1 MLVRIMIFNQ
11 PFKTIVD
18 AYDALLET
26 RAKLT
31 DEWEGVVCVFEFD
44 YNTLPLFRTSCLN
57 FNNLKQAVIESKKC
71 VMLEHDVGYMD
82 LYSDGKLVDRA
93 IRNDYMSLAI
103 IPDDSVNI
111 AEDALHVQQN
121 ADFNYSVEKDGN
133 PWEEVTPFS
142 VGYRRCFNPETID
155 DVSTNGIASCFK
167 EAISKLKSNRFL
179 IEQASADSLVFTL
192 VDKKMNTVDSTVFLL
207 EDLDQFEEEYEIPL
221 YTKSSSKK

>member
-1 MLVRIMIFNQ
+1 MINGMWVFSEA
-11 PFKTIVD
+11 FSSAKD
-18 AYDALLET
+18 AYNAILEV
-26 RAKLT
+26 RATGAWKS
-31 DEWEGVVCVFEFD
+31 VVSSFD
-44 YNTLPLFRTSCLN
+44 IDDNTLPLFRTSCLN

-93 IRNDYMSLAI
+93 IRHDYMSLAI

-121 ADFNYSVEKDGN
+121 ADFNYSIEKDG
-133 PWEEVTPFS
+133 TPFS
-142 VGYRRCFNPETID
+142 VGYRRCFNPDAID

-179 IEQASADSLVFTL
+179 IKQASADGLVFTL

>member
-11 PFKTIVD
+11 SFKTVVD

-26 RAKLT
+26 RAKST

-44 YNTLPLFRTSCLN
+44 CNTLPLFRTSCLN

-121 ADFNYSVEKDGN
+121 ADFNYSIEKDGN
-133 PWEEVTPFS
+133 PWEEVTPFI
-142 VGYRRCFNPETID
+142 ID

-221 YTKSSSKK
+221 YTQSSSKK

>member
-1 MLVRIMIFNQ
+1 MINGMWVFSEA
-11 PFKTIVD
+11 FSSAKD
-18 AYDALLET
+18 AYNAILEV
-26 RAKLT
+26 RATGAWKS
-31 DEWEGVVCVFEFD
+31 VISSFD
-44 YNTLPLFRTSCLN
+44 IDDNTLPLFRTSCLN

-93 IRNDYMSLAI
+93 IRHDYMSLAI

-121 ADFNYSVEKDGN
+121 ADFNYSIEKDG
-133 PWEEVTPFS
+133 TPFS
-142 VGYRRCFNPETID
+142 VGYRRCFNPEAID

-179 IEQASADSLVFTL
+179 IKQASADGLVFTL

>member
-1 MLVRIMIFNQ
+1 MINGMWVFSEA
-11 PFKTIVD
+11 FSSAKD
-18 AYDALLET
+18 AYNAILEV
-26 RAKLT
+26 RATGAWKS
-31 DEWEGVVCVFEFD
+31 VVSSFD
-44 YNTLPLFRTSCLN
+44 IDDNTLPLFRTSCLN

-93 IRNDYMSLAI
+93 IRHDYMSLAI

-121 ADFNYSVEKDGN
+121 ADFNYSIEKDG
-133 PWEEVTPFS
+133 TPFS
-142 VGYRRCFNPETID
+142 VGYRRCFNPEAID

-179 IEQASADSLVFTL
+179 IKQASADGLVFTL

-221 YTKSSSKK
+221 YTKSSSEE

>member
-1 MLVRIMIFNQ
+1 MWVFSEA
-11 PFKTIVD
+11 FSSAKD
-18 AYDALLET
+18 AYNAILEV
-26 RAKLT
+26 RATGAWKS
-31 DEWEGVVCVFEFD
+31 VVSSFD
-44 YNTLPLFRTSCLN
+44 IDDNTLPLFRTSCLN

-121 ADFNYSVEKDGN
+121 ADFNYSIEKDG
-133 PWEEVTPFS
+133 TPFS
-142 VGYRRCFNPETID
+142 VGYRRCFNPEAID

-221 YTKSSSKK
+221 YEQSSTKE

>member
-1 MLVRIMIFNQ
+1 MINGMWVFGEA
-11 PFKTIVD
+11 FSSAKD
-18 AYDALLET
+18 AYNAILEV
-26 RAKLT
+26 RATGAWKS
-31 DEWEGVVCVFEFD
+31 VVSSFD
-44 YNTLPLFRTSCLN
+44 IDDNTLPLFRTSCLN

-93 IRNDYMSLAI
+93 IRHDYMSLAI

-121 ADFNYSVEKDGN
+121 ADFNYSIEKDG
-133 PWEEVTPFS
+133 TPFS
-142 VGYRRCFNPETID
+142 VGYRRCFNPEAID

-221 YTKSSSKK
+221 YTKSSSEE

>member
-11 PFKTIVD
+11 SFKTVVD

-26 RAKLT
+26 RAAGG
-31 DEWEGVVCVFEFD
+31 WEDIVCVFDFD
-44 YNTLPLFRTSCLN
+44 CNTLPLFRTSCLN

-93 IRNDYMSLAI
+93 IRHDYMSLAI

-121 ADFNYSVEKDGN
+121 ADFNYSIDKDG
-133 PWEEVTPFS
+133 TPFS
-142 VGYRRCFNPETID
+142 VGYRRCFNPEAID

-179 IEQASADSLVFTL
+179 IKQASADGLVFTL

-221 YTKSSSKK
+221 YTKSSSEE